1 MDKSS
6 VIIIGIL
13 SITILVLSGF
23 IVLSNS
29 GGANEQIDF
38 SNLERGAKSNIVV
51 TEDFCID
58 LAKDAVKKY
67 EKCIELG
74 STEVWSSVRE
84 GKFGGERIDCVSN
97 NSAAPSFCEHLSY
110 YCRMYFPLPQD
121 VLANCL
127 SYKDYVITDFNHF
140 WYLISTDKS

>member
-1 MDKSS
+1 MNKSS

-13 SITILVLSGF
+13 SITILVLAGF
-23 IVLSNS
+23 IVLGNNKETEKTTLPVLGMGVESK
-29 GGANEQIDF
+29 D
-38 SNLERGAKSNIVV
+38 V

-74 STEVWSSVRE
+74 STEIWSSVRE
-84 GKFGGERIDCVSN
+84 GKFGGESIDCIGN
-97 NSAAPSFCEHLSY
+97 NTAAPSFCEHLSY
-110 YCRMYFPLPQD
+110 YCRLYFPLPQD

-127 SYKDYVITDFNHF
+127 SYKDYVVTDFNHF
-140 WYLISTDKS
+140 WYLISTDN